1 MPTLAQT
8 PIPSQCDRI
17 LALLKEGKSQ
27 NRKIPFRAKAKTG
40 KSHRGKIRH

>member
-27 NRKIPFRAKAKTG
+27 NRKIPSWENPTLVNTD
-40 KSHRGKIRH
+40 I